1 MRIKKSD
8 LKWYVLQWDPNQN
21 KTVSVNI
28 LNGLAEDLAR
38 EVRNGSVHNKS
49 ILREYLKTYFMY
61 NYYSKAE
68 CEFFVS
74 DLSGMNYEKVD
85 MWKQIEPNLN
95 NIVEYINIRCDLKF

>member
-49 ILREYLKTYFMY
+49 ILREYLKRISCITII
-61 NYYSKAE
+61 
-68 CEFFVS
+68 VR
-74 DLSGMNYEKVD
+74 MNASFLY
-85 MWKQIEPNLN
+85 QICQ
-95 NIVEYINIRCDLKF
+95 V